1 MKTETQYRPLKD
13 LHKLEGNPRQIR
25 DKQFQILVQSIK
37 DNPDYFEARPII
49 LSNRTGKLVIIAG
62 NQRYEAAK
70 VAGLKEVPTCLLEGL
85 TLEREREIIIRDNIS
100 LGQFDMD
107 ILANEWEVEDL
118 EAWGVELG
126 MQKSIDEFD
135 EEFNKYNNDNCEYP
149 IVARYSEKY
158 NAFVIISTNEIDEAF
173 IKTVLNCGKEDSY
186 KKEASAQTYVLTAEK
201 FQKLWN
207 AK

>member
-13 LHKLEGNPRQIR
+13 LHKLEGNPRTIR
-25 DKQFQILVQSIK
+25 NKQFEILIQSIK

-118 EAWGVELG
+118 EAWGVDL
-126 MQKSIDEFD
+126 
-135 EEFNKYNNDNCEYP
+135 N
-149 IVARYSEKY
+149 
-158 NAFVIISTNEIDEAF
+158 FVINGFEPK
-173 IKTVLNCGKEDSY
+173 KTIVKEKILIRSC
-186 KKEASAQTYVLTAEK
+186 AT
-201 FQKLWN
+201 
-207 AK
+207 